1 MDITALLSSPQ
12 CIAREPE
19 VSSKKR
25 AFERLAGILAAC
37 HEDLGVEAVIEA
49 LNNREKLGSTALG
62 NGISIP
68 HAGLPILHPSA
79 ALLLLD
85 EGIKMDAPDKKPVQ
99 LFVALLVPASHVPDY
114 SSLIT
119 ELTITLSQRSLIEH
133 ILELQEPQEVL
144 DYLCKLFAKPAIGYD
159 DTTLAA

>member
-1 MDITALLSSPQ
+1 MNIAALLSPE

-25 AFERLAGILAAC
+25 AFERLAGMLASC
-37 HEDLGVEAVIEA
+37 QENLEVESVLEA

-68 HAGLPILHPSA
+68 HASLPIQHPCG

-85 EGIKMDAPDKKPVQ
+85 EGVKMDAPDKKPVQ
-99 LFVALLVPASHVPDY
+99 LFMALLVPASHVPDY
-114 SSLIT
+114 SPLIT
-119 ELTITLSQRSLIEH
+119 DLTVVLSHKSLVEQV
-133 ILELQEPQEVL
+133 LELQDIPAVFA
-144 DYLCKLFAKPAIGYD
+144 YLETLFASPSGYG
-159 DTTLAA
+159 DTNLAA